1 MRLKSEGGSK
11 KREAGIKNVVR
22 NEKLEAGMESFVFL
36 PAPCFT
42 FASCFL
48 LSWSYIL
55 TAITNHYRLG
65 ARTME
70 NTNSFDWLLVIKD
83 IAWFAPLVCTY
94 ASVHC
99 AIAYAKCSPRHFS
112 SLATFAMAWA
122 VLLPYYGHL
131 PGVSQNEL
139 LSHFQGLLLV
149 IAGGPLRR
157 QADILRTK
165 DEYMEIRRFDRW
177 ALIFLLLL
185 IVPHFIELPNHPH
198 LIIDHL
204 PVIDQWIGAVLLL
217 LGYWSIADGVKSIT
231 RDNKWIWLA
240 FVLALYAELEIMYS
254 ISFSMGFIAGSDSLS
269 MPYQFLLAFAAVKLV
284 TTALFLWLVVRTI
297 PRPKNRCAE

>member
-36 PAPCFT
+36 SALCFT

-165 DEYMEIRRFDRW
+165 DEYMEIRRFDR
-177 ALIFLLLL
+177 
-185 IVPHFIELPNHPH
+185 
-198 LIIDHL
+198 
-204 PVIDQWIGAVLLL
+204 
-217 LGYWSIADGVKSIT
+217 
-231 RDNKWIWLA
+231 
-240 FVLALYAELEIMYS
+240 
-254 ISFSMGFIAGSDSLS
+254 
-269 MPYQFLLAFAAVKLV
+269 
-284 TTALFLWLVVRTI
+284 
-297 PRPKNRCAE
+297 